1 MKIKKRNG
9 TFEKLSFDR
18 ISYRLKKLSKDP
30 SLGKLNK
37 IDIDVITQKVVSRLY
52 DEITSSEID
61 EESARIA
68 INMIENEEY
77 PKLAARIVVSN
88 LHKNTIECFS
98 EVMGLLH
105 QNVDSNG
112 NPAPIVS
119 DVFMEFVTKYKNEL
133 NEYIDYTRDYIF
145 DYFGFKTLEK
155 SYLFKING
163 KVVERPQH
171 MYMRVAVALNRD
183 NLDDILKTYDLIS
196 QGYYTHASPTLFNAG
211 KNYQNFSSCFLLGT
225 EDSME
230 GIFKTISDCAIISK
244 MGGGIGVHISNIR
257 AKGSVIRK
265 TNGKSD
271 GIVPMLKVYNE
282 TSCYSNQSG
291 ARKGSFAIYLEP
303 WHADIMAFLDLRKN
317 QGHENVRARDL
328 FYALWIP
335 DLFME
340 KIEKNEDWYLMCPDE
355 CPGLSDVYGE
365 EFEKLYNKYVQEKR
379 YKTVVKAQE
388 VWFKVLEAQ
397 IETGTP
403 YLLYKDS
410 VNKKSNQKNVGVIKS
425 SNLCVAPETM
435 ILTSKGYYSIEELE
449 NKEVEVWNG
458 QEWSKTVIQKTG
470 ENQNL
475 IKVVLSNG
483 SELEC
488 TEYHK
493 FYIATGKR
501 PSNYPIIK
509 QIEAKNLKP
518 SMKLIKSNFPIIKD
532 GLTDFNY
539 PYEHGLFSA
548 DGTLEGKG
556 KLPRI
561 TLYGNK
567 KEFVNNIETRIDPKP
582 EDKKGRIN
590 CRLPINIKEKYTV
603 PVNYNLDIKLRWLE
617 GLVDGDGC
625 ICKSENMTAIQVS
638 SIHKDFLENVKYM
651 LQTMGCDPKICVM
664 HEEHQRDGY
673 EYYDCKKCYRL
684 LITSWDVAQLCNLG
698 FKPNRLLL
706 SGEFPRKNTKRW
718 IQVKDVITTNRISD
732 TYCFKEEKRGMG
744 IFNGILTGQ
753 CSEITLVSNDKET
766 AVCNLASIA
775 LPKYIETDSDG
786 KQFFNH
792 QKLYDVAKFLIT
804 PMNRVIDYNYYPTK
818 EAELSNFK
826 HRPLGIGIQ
835 GLHDVF
841 IMMKLN
847 YSSEGAKK
855 LNKEIFETI
864 YYATLSGS
872 NELAKKDGPYE
883 TFQGSPM
890 SEGILQ
896 FDMWENEEEEYLSGR
911 WDWNA
916 LKEEIKKHGVRNSM
930 LTTCMPTAS
939 TAQIL
944 GNCESIEPFDSCI
957 FKRRV
962 LSGEYLVVNKH
973 LIKDL
978 LDLKLWNKDMKDLII
993 ANGGS
998 IQNID
1003 IIPQNIKN
1011 IYKTVWEISM
1021 KDLINLSADRA
1032 RFIDHTQSLNL
1043 FMANP
1048 TFSKLTSMHFYGWKK
1063 GLKTGIYY
1071 LRSKGASDAGK
1082 FSVDPELE
1090 RRLKEN
1096 EQAKL
1101 ICSLQNKEE
1110 CMMCSS

>member
-30 SLGKLNK
+30 NLGKLNK

-225 EDSME
+225 DDSME

-379 YKTVVKAQE
+379 YKAVVKAQE

-425 SNLCVAPETM
+425 SNLC
-435 ILTSKGYYSIEELE
+435 
-449 NKEVEVWNG
+449 
-458 QEWSKTVIQKTG
+458 
-470 ENQNL
+470 
-475 IKVVLSNG
+475 
-483 SELEC
+483 
-488 TEYHK
+488 
-493 FYIATGKR
+493 
-501 PSNYPIIK
+501 
-509 QIEAKNLKP
+509 
-518 SMKLIKSNFPIIKD
+518 
-532 GLTDFNY
+532 
-539 PYEHGLFSA
+539 
-548 DGTLEGKG
+548 
-556 KLPRI
+556 
-561 TLYGNK
+561 
-567 KEFVNNIETRIDPKP
+567 
-582 EDKKGRIN
+582 
-590 CRLPINIKEKYTV
+590 
-603 PVNYNLDIKLRWLE
+603 
-617 GLVDGDGC
+617 
-625 ICKSENMTAIQVS
+625 
-638 SIHKDFLENVKYM
+638 
-651 LQTMGCDPKICVM
+651 
-664 HEEHQRDGY
+664 
-673 EYYDCKKCYRL
+673 
-684 LITSWDVAQLCNLG
+684 
-698 FKPNRLLL
+698 
-706 SGEFPRKNTKRW
+706 
-718 IQVKDVITTNRISD
+718 
-732 TYCFKEEKRGMG
+732 
-744 IFNGILTGQ
+744 
-753 CSEITLVSNDKET
+753 SEITLVSNDKET

-775 LPKYIETDSDG
+775 LPKYIETDSEG
-786 KQFFNH
+786 KAFFNH

-872 NELAKKDGPYE
+872 NELAKKYGPYE
-883 TFQGSPM
+883 SFQGSPM
-890 SEGILQ
+890 SEGNLQ
-896 FDMWENEEEEYLSGR
+896 FDMWENEGEEYLSGR
-911 WDWNA
+911 WDWNL
-916 LKEEIKKHGVRNSM
+916 LKEDIKKYGVRNSM

-1003 IIPQNIKN
+1003 IIPQNIKS

-1048 TFSKLTSMHFYGWKK
+1048 NFSKLTSMHFYGWKK

-1101 ICSLQNKEE
+1101 ICSLENKEE

>member
-9 TFEKLSFDR
+9 SFEKLSFDR
-18 ISYRLKKLSKDP
+18 ISYRLKKLSRDP
-30 SLGKLNK
+30 LLGKLNK

-68 INMIENEEY
+68 VNMIENEEY

-98 EVMGLLH
+98 EVMGLLNSH
-105 QNVDSNG
+105 VDLKGEPS
-112 NPAPIVS
+112 PIVS
-119 DVFMEFVTKYKNEL
+119 DKFMSAVTKYKHEINL
-133 NEYIDYTRDYIF
+133 YIDYNRDYMF
-145 DYFGFKTLEK
+145 DYFGFKTLER

-171 MYMRVAVALNRD
+171 MYMRVAVALNPD
-183 NLDDILKTYDLIS
+183 NLEDILKTYDLIS

-211 KNYQNFSSCFLLGT
+211 KIYQNFSSCFLLGT

-291 ARKGSFAIYLEP
+291 ARKGSFAIYIEP

-340 KIEKNEDWYLMCPDE
+340 KIERGEDWYLMCPDE
-355 CPGLSDVYGE
+355 CPGLSEVYGE
-365 EFEKLYNKYVQEKR
+365 EFNELYEKYVKEKR
-379 YKTVVKAQE
+379 YKSVVKAQE

-410 VNKKSNQKNVGVIKS
+410 VNKKSNQKNIGVVKS
-425 SNLCVAPETM
+425 SNL
-435 ILTSKGYYSIEELE
+435 
-449 NKEVEVWNG
+449 
-458 QEWSKTVIQKTG
+458 
-470 ENQNL
+470 
-475 IKVVLSNG
+475 
-483 SELEC
+483 
-488 TEYHK
+488 
-493 FYIATGKR
+493 
-501 PSNYPIIK
+501 
-509 QIEAKNLKP
+509 
-518 SMKLIKSNFPIIKD
+518 
-532 GLTDFNY
+532 
-539 PYEHGLFSA
+539 
-548 DGTLEGKG
+548 
-556 KLPRI
+556 
-561 TLYGNK
+561 
-567 KEFVNNIETRIDPKP
+567 
-582 EDKKGRIN
+582 
-590 CRLPINIKEKYTV
+590 
-603 PVNYNLDIKLRWLE
+603 
-617 GLVDGDGC
+617 
-625 ICKSENMTAIQVS
+625 
-638 SIHKDFLENVKYM
+638 
-651 LQTMGCDPKICVM
+651 
-664 HEEHQRDGY
+664 
-673 EYYDCKKCYRL
+673 
-684 LITSWDVAQLCNLG
+684 
-698 FKPNRLLL
+698 
-706 SGEFPRKNTKRW
+706 
-718 IQVKDVITTNRISD
+718 
-732 TYCFKEEKRGMG
+732 
-744 IFNGILTGQ
+744 
-753 CSEITLVSNDKET
+753 CSEITLVSDSKET

-775 LPKYIETDSDG
+775 LPKYVERNSEG
-786 KQFFNH
+786 KMVFNH
-792 QKLYDVAKFLIT
+792 EKLFEVASFLIT

-818 EAELSNFK
+818 EAELSNMR

-841 IMMKLN
+841 IMMGMT
-847 YSSEGAKK
+847 YASDEAKK

-864 YYATLSGS
+864 YFATLTGS
-872 NELAKKDGPYE
+872 NNLAKTHGPYE
-883 TFQGSPM
+883 TFKGSPM

-896 FDMWENEEEEYLSGR
+896 FDMWESEPDESYLSGR
-911 WDWNA
+911 WDWDN
-916 LKEEIKKHGVRNSM
+916 LKRDIKEFGVRNSM

-962 LSGEYLVVNKH
+962 LSGEYLVVNRH
-973 LIKDL
+973 LIRDL
-978 LDLKLWNKDMKDLII
+978 LELKLWNKDMKDLIV

-998 IQNID
+998 IQKID
-1003 IIPQNIKN
+1003 IIPQHIKDL
-1011 IYKTVWEISM
+1011 YKTVWEISM

-1090 RRLKEN
+1090 RRLKDKENEN

-1101 ICSLQNKEE
+1101 ICSLENKDE
-1110 CMMCSS
+1110 CTMCSS

>member
-30 SLGKLNK
+30 NLGKLNK

-105 QNVDSNG
+105 QNIDSNG

-133 NEYIDYTRDYIF
+133 NEYIDYTRDYMF

-379 YKTVVKAQE
+379 YKAVIKAQE

-425 SNLCVAPETM
+425 SNLC
-435 ILTSKGYYSIEELE
+435 
-449 NKEVEVWNG
+449 
-458 QEWSKTVIQKTG
+458 
-470 ENQNL
+470 
-475 IKVVLSNG
+475 
-483 SELEC
+483 
-488 TEYHK
+488 
-493 FYIATGKR
+493 
-501 PSNYPIIK
+501 
-509 QIEAKNLKP
+509 
-518 SMKLIKSNFPIIKD
+518 
-532 GLTDFNY
+532 
-539 PYEHGLFSA
+539 
-548 DGTLEGKG
+548 
-556 KLPRI
+556 
-561 TLYGNK
+561 
-567 KEFVNNIETRIDPKP
+567 
-582 EDKKGRIN
+582 
-590 CRLPINIKEKYTV
+590 
-603 PVNYNLDIKLRWLE
+603 
-617 GLVDGDGC
+617 
-625 ICKSENMTAIQVS
+625 
-638 SIHKDFLENVKYM
+638 
-651 LQTMGCDPKICVM
+651 
-664 HEEHQRDGY
+664 
-673 EYYDCKKCYRL
+673 
-684 LITSWDVAQLCNLG
+684 
-698 FKPNRLLL
+698 
-706 SGEFPRKNTKRW
+706 
-718 IQVKDVITTNRISD
+718 
-732 TYCFKEEKRGMG
+732 
-744 IFNGILTGQ
+744 
-753 CSEITLVSNDKET
+753 SEITLVSNDKET

-775 LPKYIETDSDG
+775 LPKYIETDSEG
-786 KQFFNH
+786 KPFFNH

-872 NELAKKDGPYE
+872 NELAKKYGPYE

-890 SEGILQ
+890 SEGVLQ
-896 FDMWENEEEEYLSGR
+896 FDMWENEGEEYLSGR
-911 WDWNA
+911 WDWNS

-978 LDLKLWNKDMKDLII
+978 LDLKLWNKDIKDLII

-998 IQNID
+998 VQNID

-1043 FMANP
+1043 FIANP
-1048 TFSKLTSMHFYGWKK
+1048 NFSKLTSMHFYGWKK

-1101 ICSLQNKEE
+1101 ICSLENKEE

>member
-9 TFEKLSFDR
+9 SFEKLSFDR
-18 ISYRLKKLSKDP
+18 ISYRLKKLSRDP
-30 SLGKLNK
+30 LLGKLNK

-68 INMIENEEY
+68 VNMIENEEY

-98 EVMGLLH
+98 EVMGLLNSH
-105 QNVDSNG
+105 VDLKGEPS
-112 NPAPIVS
+112 PIVS
-119 DVFMEFVTKYKNEL
+119 DKFMSAVTKYKHEINL
-133 NEYIDYTRDYIF
+133 YIDYNRDYMF
-145 DYFGFKTLEK
+145 DYFGFKTLER

-171 MYMRVAVALNRD
+171 MYMRVAVALNPD
-183 NLDDILKTYDLIS
+183 NLEDILKTYDLIS

-211 KNYQNFSSCFLLGT
+211 KIYQNFSSCFLLGT

-291 ARKGSFAIYLEP
+291 ARKGSFAIYIEP

-340 KIEKNEDWYLMCPDE
+340 KIERGEDWYLMCPDE

-365 EFEKLYNKYVQEKR
+365 EFNELYEKYVKEGR
-379 YKTVVKAQE
+379 YKSVVKAQE

-410 VNKKSNQKNVGVIKS
+410 VNKKSNQKNIGVVKS
-425 SNLCVAPETM
+425 SNL
-435 ILTSKGYYSIEELE
+435 
-449 NKEVEVWNG
+449 
-458 QEWSKTVIQKTG
+458 
-470 ENQNL
+470 
-475 IKVVLSNG
+475 
-483 SELEC
+483 
-488 TEYHK
+488 
-493 FYIATGKR
+493 
-501 PSNYPIIK
+501 
-509 QIEAKNLKP
+509 
-518 SMKLIKSNFPIIKD
+518 
-532 GLTDFNY
+532 
-539 PYEHGLFSA
+539 
-548 DGTLEGKG
+548 
-556 KLPRI
+556 
-561 TLYGNK
+561 
-567 KEFVNNIETRIDPKP
+567 
-582 EDKKGRIN
+582 
-590 CRLPINIKEKYTV
+590 
-603 PVNYNLDIKLRWLE
+603 
-617 GLVDGDGC
+617 
-625 ICKSENMTAIQVS
+625 
-638 SIHKDFLENVKYM
+638 
-651 LQTMGCDPKICVM
+651 
-664 HEEHQRDGY
+664 
-673 EYYDCKKCYRL
+673 
-684 LITSWDVAQLCNLG
+684 
-698 FKPNRLLL
+698 
-706 SGEFPRKNTKRW
+706 
-718 IQVKDVITTNRISD
+718 
-732 TYCFKEEKRGMG
+732 
-744 IFNGILTGQ
+744 
-753 CSEITLVSNDKET
+753 CSEITLVSDSKET

-775 LPKYIETDSDG
+775 LPKYVERNSEG
-786 KQFFNH
+786 KMVFNH
-792 QKLYDVAKFLIT
+792 EKLFEVASFLIT

-818 EAELSNFK
+818 EAELSNMR

-841 IMMKLN
+841 IMMGMT
-847 YSSEGAKK
+847 YASDEAKK

-864 YYATLSGS
+864 YFATLTGS
-872 NELAKKDGPYE
+872 NNLAKTYGAYE
-883 TFQGSPM
+883 TFKGSPM
-890 SEGILQ
+890 SEGVLQ
-896 FDMWENEEEEYLSGR
+896 FDMWESEPGESYLSGR
-911 WDWNA
+911 WDWDS
-916 LKEEIKKHGVRNSM
+916 LKRDIKEFGVRNSM

-962 LSGEYLVVNKH
+962 LSGEYLVVNRH
-973 LIKDL
+973 LIRDL
-978 LDLKLWNKDMKDLII
+978 LELKLWNKDMKDSIV

-998 IQNID
+998 IQKID
-1003 IIPQNIKN
+1003 IIPQHIKN
-1011 IYKTVWEISM
+1011 LYKTVWEISM

-1090 RRLKEN
+1090 RRLKDKENEN

-1101 ICSLQNKEE
+1101 ICSLENKDE
-1110 CMMCSS
+1110 CTMCSS

>member
-1 MKIKKRNG
+1 
-9 TFEKLSFDR
+9 
-18 ISYRLKKLSKDP
+18 
-30 SLGKLNK
+30 
-37 IDIDVITQKVVSRLY
+37 
-52 DEITSSEID
+52 
-61 EESARIA
+61 
-68 INMIENEEY
+68 
-77 PKLAARIVVSN
+77 
-88 LHKNTIECFS
+88 
-98 EVMGLLH
+98 
-105 QNVDSNG
+105 
-112 NPAPIVS
+112 
-119 DVFMEFVTKYKNEL
+119 
-133 NEYIDYTRDYIF
+133 
-145 DYFGFKTLEK
+145 
-155 SYLFKING
+155 
-163 KVVERPQH
+163 
-171 MYMRVAVALNRD
+171 
-183 NLDDILKTYDLIS
+183 
-196 QGYYTHASPTLFNAG
+196 
-211 KNYQNFSSCFLLGT
+211 
-225 EDSME
+225 ME

-257 AKGSVIRK
+257 AKGSIIRK

-291 ARKGSFAIYLEP
+291 ARKGSFAIYIEP

-317 QGHENVRARDL
+317 QGHENMRARDL

-365 EFEKLYNKYVQEKR
+365 EFEKLYNKYVEEKR
-379 YKTVVKAQE
+379 YKSVVKAQE

-410 VNKKSNQKNVGVIKS
+410 VNKKSNQKNIGVIKS
-425 SNLCVAPETM
+425 SNL
-435 ILTSKGYYSIEELE
+435 
-449 NKEVEVWNG
+449 
-458 QEWSKTVIQKTG
+458 
-470 ENQNL
+470 
-475 IKVVLSNG
+475 
-483 SELEC
+483 
-488 TEYHK
+488 
-493 FYIATGKR
+493 
-501 PSNYPIIK
+501 
-509 QIEAKNLKP
+509 
-518 SMKLIKSNFPIIKD
+518 
-532 GLTDFNY
+532 
-539 PYEHGLFSA
+539 
-548 DGTLEGKG
+548 
-556 KLPRI
+556 
-561 TLYGNK
+561 
-567 KEFVNNIETRIDPKP
+567 
-582 EDKKGRIN
+582 
-590 CRLPINIKEKYTV
+590 
-603 PVNYNLDIKLRWLE
+603 
-617 GLVDGDGC
+617 
-625 ICKSENMTAIQVS
+625 
-638 SIHKDFLENVKYM
+638 
-651 LQTMGCDPKICVM
+651 
-664 HEEHQRDGY
+664 
-673 EYYDCKKCYRL
+673 
-684 LITSWDVAQLCNLG
+684 
-698 FKPNRLLL
+698 
-706 SGEFPRKNTKRW
+706 
-718 IQVKDVITTNRISD
+718 
-732 TYCFKEEKRGMG
+732 
-744 IFNGILTGQ
+744 

-786 KQFFNH
+786 KPFFNH
-792 QKLYDVAKFLIT
+792 QKLYEVAKFLIT

-818 EAELSNFK
+818 ESKLSNFK

-841 IMMKLN
+841 IMMKLT
-847 YSSEGAKK
+847 YSSEEAKR

-872 NELAKKDGPYE
+872 NELAKKYGPYE
-883 TFQGSPM
+883 TFKGSPM
-890 SEGILQ
+890 SEGVLQ
-896 FDMWENEEEEYLSGR
+896 FDMWENGSEEYLSGR
-911 WDWNA
+911 WDWNN
-916 LKEEIKKHGVRNSM
+916 LKEDIKKYGLLNSM

-978 LDLKLWNKDMKDLII
+978 LELKIWNKDMKDLIV

-998 IQNID
+998 IQNISV
-1003 IIPQNIKN
+1003 IPQHIKDL
-1011 IYKTVWEISM
+1011 YKTVWELSM

-1090 RRLKEN
+1090 RRIKEN

-1101 ICSLQNKEE
+1101 VCSLQNKDE

>member
-9 TFEKLSFDR
+9 SFEKLSFDR
-18 ISYRLKKLSKDP
+18 ISYRLKKLSRDP
-30 SLGKLNK
+30 LLGKLNK

-68 INMIENEEY
+68 VNMIENEEY

-98 EVMGLLH
+98 EVMGLLNSH
-105 QNVDSNG
+105 VDLKGEPS
-112 NPAPIVS
+112 PIVS
-119 DVFMEFVTKYKNEL
+119 DKFMSAVTKYKHEINL
-133 NEYIDYTRDYIF
+133 YIDYNRDYMF
-145 DYFGFKTLEK
+145 DYFGFKTLER

-171 MYMRVAVALNRD
+171 MYMRVAVALNPD
-183 NLDDILKTYDLIS
+183 NLEDILKTYDLIS

-211 KNYQNFSSCFLLGT
+211 KIYQNFSSCFLLGT

-291 ARKGSFAIYLEP
+291 ARKGSFAIYIEP

-340 KIEKNEDWYLMCPDE
+340 KIERGEDWYLMCPDE
-355 CPGLSDVYGE
+355 CPGLSEVYGE
-365 EFEKLYNKYVQEKR
+365 EFNELYEKYVKEKR
-379 YKTVVKAQE
+379 YKSVVKAQE

-410 VNKKSNQKNVGVIKS
+410 VNKKSNQKNIGVVKS
-425 SNLCVAPETM
+425 SNL
-435 ILTSKGYYSIEELE
+435 
-449 NKEVEVWNG
+449 
-458 QEWSKTVIQKTG
+458 
-470 ENQNL
+470 
-475 IKVVLSNG
+475 
-483 SELEC
+483 
-488 TEYHK
+488 
-493 FYIATGKR
+493 
-501 PSNYPIIK
+501 
-509 QIEAKNLKP
+509 
-518 SMKLIKSNFPIIKD
+518 
-532 GLTDFNY
+532 
-539 PYEHGLFSA
+539 
-548 DGTLEGKG
+548 
-556 KLPRI
+556 
-561 TLYGNK
+561 
-567 KEFVNNIETRIDPKP
+567 
-582 EDKKGRIN
+582 
-590 CRLPINIKEKYTV
+590 
-603 PVNYNLDIKLRWLE
+603 
-617 GLVDGDGC
+617 
-625 ICKSENMTAIQVS
+625 
-638 SIHKDFLENVKYM
+638 
-651 LQTMGCDPKICVM
+651 
-664 HEEHQRDGY
+664 
-673 EYYDCKKCYRL
+673 
-684 LITSWDVAQLCNLG
+684 
-698 FKPNRLLL
+698 
-706 SGEFPRKNTKRW
+706 
-718 IQVKDVITTNRISD
+718 
-732 TYCFKEEKRGMG
+732 
-744 IFNGILTGQ
+744 
-753 CSEITLVSNDKET
+753 CSEITLVSDSKET

-775 LPKYIETDSDG
+775 LPKYVERNSEG
-786 KQFFNH
+786 KMVFNH
-792 QKLYDVAKFLIT
+792 EKLFEVASFLIT

-818 EAELSNFK
+818 EAELSNMR

-841 IMMKLN
+841 IMMGMT
-847 YSSEGAKK
+847 YASDEAKK

-864 YYATLSGS
+864 YFATLTGS
-872 NELAKKDGPYE
+872 NNLAKTYGAYE
-883 TFQGSPM
+883 TFKGSPM
-890 SEGILQ
+890 SEGVLQ
-896 FDMWENEEEEYLSGR
+896 FDMWESEPGESYLSGR
-911 WDWNA
+911 WDWDS
-916 LKEEIKKHGVRNSM
+916 LKRDIKEFGVRNSM

-962 LSGEYLVVNKH
+962 LSGEYLVVNRH
-973 LIKDL
+973 LIRDL
-978 LDLKLWNKDMKDLII
+978 LELKLWSKDMKDLIV

-998 IQNID
+998 IQKID
-1003 IIPQNIKN
+1003 IIPQHIKN
-1011 IYKTVWEISM
+1011 LYKTVWEISM

-1090 RRLKEN
+1090 RRLKDKENEN

-1101 ICSLQNKEE
+1101 ICSLENKDE
-1110 CMMCSS
+1110 CTMCSS

>member
-9 TFEKLSFDR
+9 SFEKLSFDR
-18 ISYRLKKLSKDP
+18 ISYRLKKLSRDP
-30 SLGKLNK
+30 LLGKLNK

-68 INMIENEEY
+68 VNMIENEEY

-98 EVMGLLH
+98 EVMGLLNSH
-105 QNVDSNG
+105 VDLKGEPS
-112 NPAPIVS
+112 PIVS
-119 DVFMEFVTKYKNEL
+119 DKFMSAVTKYKHEINL
-133 NEYIDYTRDYIF
+133 YIDYNRDYMF
-145 DYFGFKTLEK
+145 DYFGFKTLER

-171 MYMRVAVALNRD
+171 MYMRVAVALNPD
-183 NLDDILKTYDLIS
+183 NLEDILKTYDLIS

-211 KNYQNFSSCFLLGT
+211 KIYQNFSSCFLLGT

-291 ARKGSFAIYLEP
+291 ARKGSFAIYIEP

-340 KIEKNEDWYLMCPDE
+340 KIERGEDWYLMCPDE

-365 EFEKLYNKYVQEKR
+365 EFNELYEKYVKEGR
-379 YKTVVKAQE
+379 YKSVVKAQE

-410 VNKKSNQKNVGVIKS
+410 VNKKSNQKNIGVVKS
-425 SNLCVAPETM
+425 SNL
-435 ILTSKGYYSIEELE
+435 
-449 NKEVEVWNG
+449 
-458 QEWSKTVIQKTG
+458 
-470 ENQNL
+470 
-475 IKVVLSNG
+475 
-483 SELEC
+483 
-488 TEYHK
+488 
-493 FYIATGKR
+493 
-501 PSNYPIIK
+501 
-509 QIEAKNLKP
+509 
-518 SMKLIKSNFPIIKD
+518 
-532 GLTDFNY
+532 
-539 PYEHGLFSA
+539 
-548 DGTLEGKG
+548 
-556 KLPRI
+556 
-561 TLYGNK
+561 
-567 KEFVNNIETRIDPKP
+567 
-582 EDKKGRIN
+582 
-590 CRLPINIKEKYTV
+590 
-603 PVNYNLDIKLRWLE
+603 
-617 GLVDGDGC
+617 
-625 ICKSENMTAIQVS
+625 
-638 SIHKDFLENVKYM
+638 
-651 LQTMGCDPKICVM
+651 
-664 HEEHQRDGY
+664 
-673 EYYDCKKCYRL
+673 
-684 LITSWDVAQLCNLG
+684 
-698 FKPNRLLL
+698 
-706 SGEFPRKNTKRW
+706 
-718 IQVKDVITTNRISD
+718 
-732 TYCFKEEKRGMG
+732 
-744 IFNGILTGQ
+744 
-753 CSEITLVSNDKET
+753 CSEITLVSDSKET

-775 LPKYIETDSDG
+775 LPKYVERNSEG
-786 KQFFNH
+786 KMVFNH
-792 QKLYDVAKFLIT
+792 EKLFEVASFLIT

-818 EAELSNFK
+818 EAELSNMR

-841 IMMKLN
+841 IMMGMT
-847 YSSEGAKK
+847 YASDEAKK

-864 YYATLSGS
+864 YFSTLTGS
-872 NELAKKDGPYE
+872 NQLAKKYGPYE
-883 TFQGSPM
+883 TFKGSPM
-890 SEGILQ
+890 SEGVLQ
-896 FDMWENEEEEYLSGR
+896 FDMWESEPGESYLSGR
-911 WDWNA
+911 WDWDN
-916 LKEEIKKHGVRNSM
+916 LKRDIKEFGVRNSM

-962 LSGEYLVVNKH
+962 LSGEYLVVNRH
-973 LIKDL
+973 LIRDL
-978 LDLKLWNKDMKDLII
+978 LELKLWNKDMKDSIV

-998 IQNID
+998 IQKID
-1003 IIPQNIKN
+1003 IIPQHIKN
-1011 IYKTVWEISM
+1011 LYKTVWEISM

-1090 RRLKEN
+1090 RRLKDKENEN

-1101 ICSLQNKEE
+1101 ICSLENKDD
-1110 CMMCSS
+1110 CTMCSS

>member
-18 ISYRLKKLSKDP
+18 ISYRLKKLSKDQI
-30 SLGKLNK
+30 LGKLNK

-52 DEITSSEID
+52 DEISSSEID

-98 EVMGLLH
+98 EVMDLLH
-105 QNVDSNG
+105 SNTDING
-112 NPAPIVS
+112 NPSPIVS
-119 DVFMEFVTKYKNEL
+119 DEFMSFVTKYKNEL

-171 MYMRVAVALNRD
+171 MYMRVALALNKE
-183 NLDDILKTYDLIS
+183 NLDDVLKTYDLIS

-211 KNYQNFSSCFLLGT
+211 KNYQNFSSCFLMGT

-244 MGGGIGVHISNIR
+244 VGGGIGVHISNIR

-265 TNGKSD
+265 TNGRSD

-291 ARKGSFAIYLEP
+291 ARKGSFAMYIEP

-317 QGHENVRARDL
+317 QGHENMRARDL

-340 KIEKNEDWYLMCPDE
+340 KIEKNEDWHLMCPDE

-365 EFEKLYNKYVQEKR
+365 EFEKLYNKYVEEKR
-379 YKTVVKAQE
+379 YKSVIKAQE
-388 VWFKVLEAQ
+388 IWFKVLEAQ

-410 VNKKSNQKNVGVIKS
+410 VNKKSNQKNIGVIKS
-425 SNLCVAPETM
+425 SNL
-435 ILTSKGYYSIEELE
+435 
-449 NKEVEVWNG
+449 
-458 QEWSKTVIQKTG
+458 
-470 ENQNL
+470 
-475 IKVVLSNG
+475 
-483 SELEC
+483 
-488 TEYHK
+488 
-493 FYIATGKR
+493 
-501 PSNYPIIK
+501 
-509 QIEAKNLKP
+509 
-518 SMKLIKSNFPIIKD
+518 
-532 GLTDFNY
+532 
-539 PYEHGLFSA
+539 
-548 DGTLEGKG
+548 
-556 KLPRI
+556 
-561 TLYGNK
+561 
-567 KEFVNNIETRIDPKP
+567 
-582 EDKKGRIN
+582 
-590 CRLPINIKEKYTV
+590 
-603 PVNYNLDIKLRWLE
+603 
-617 GLVDGDGC
+617 
-625 ICKSENMTAIQVS
+625 
-638 SIHKDFLENVKYM
+638 
-651 LQTMGCDPKICVM
+651 
-664 HEEHQRDGY
+664 
-673 EYYDCKKCYRL
+673 
-684 LITSWDVAQLCNLG
+684 
-698 FKPNRLLL
+698 
-706 SGEFPRKNTKRW
+706 
-718 IQVKDVITTNRISD
+718 
-732 TYCFKEEKRGMG
+732 
-744 IFNGILTGQ
+744 

-775 LPKYIETDSDG
+775 LPKYVEKNSEG
-786 KQFFNH
+786 KLFFNH
-792 QKLYDVAKFLIT
+792 QKLFDVASFLIT

-818 EAELSNFK
+818 EAKLSNLK

-841 IMMKLN
+841 IMMGVT
-847 YSSEGAKK
+847 YSSEEAKL
-855 LNKEIFETI
+855 LNREIFETI

-872 NELAKKDGPYE
+872 NELAKKQGPYE

-896 FDMWENEEEEYLSGR
+896 FDMWNNEDENYLSGR
-911 WDWNA
+911 WDWQS
-916 LKEEIKKHGVRNSM
+916 LKQSIKQYGVRNSM

-978 LDLKLWNKDMKDLII
+978 LDLKLWNKNMKDLIV

-1003 IIPQNIKN
+1003 IIPQHVKN
-1011 IYKTVWEISM
+1011 LYRTVWELSM

-1101 ICSLQNKEE
+1101 VCSLENKEE

>member
-9 TFEKLSFDR
+9 SFEKLSFDR
-18 ISYRLKKLSKDP
+18 ISYRLKKLSRDP
-30 SLGKLNK
+30 LLGKLSK

-68 INMIENEEY
+68 VNMIENEEY

-98 EVMGLLH
+98 EVMGLLNSH
-105 QNVDSNG
+105 VDLKGEPS
-112 NPAPIVS
+112 PIVS
-119 DVFMEFVTKYKNEL
+119 DKFMSAVTKYKHEINL
-133 NEYIDYTRDYIF
+133 YIDYNRDYMF
-145 DYFGFKTLEK
+145 DYFGFKTLER

-171 MYMRVAVALNRD
+171 MYMRVAVALNPD
-183 NLDDILKTYDLIS
+183 NLEDILKTYDLIS

-211 KNYQNFSSCFLLGT
+211 KIYQNFSSCFLLGT

-291 ARKGSFAIYLEP
+291 ARKGSFAIYIEP

-340 KIEKNEDWYLMCPDE
+340 KIERGEDWYLMCPDE
-355 CPGLSDVYGE
+355 CPGLSEVYGE
-365 EFEKLYNKYVQEKR
+365 EFNELYEKYVKEKR
-379 YKTVVKAQE
+379 YKSVVKAQE

-410 VNKKSNQKNVGVIKS
+410 VNKKSNQKNIGVVKS
-425 SNLCVAPETM
+425 SNL
-435 ILTSKGYYSIEELE
+435 
-449 NKEVEVWNG
+449 
-458 QEWSKTVIQKTG
+458 
-470 ENQNL
+470 
-475 IKVVLSNG
+475 
-483 SELEC
+483 
-488 TEYHK
+488 
-493 FYIATGKR
+493 
-501 PSNYPIIK
+501 
-509 QIEAKNLKP
+509 
-518 SMKLIKSNFPIIKD
+518 
-532 GLTDFNY
+532 
-539 PYEHGLFSA
+539 
-548 DGTLEGKG
+548 
-556 KLPRI
+556 
-561 TLYGNK
+561 
-567 KEFVNNIETRIDPKP
+567 
-582 EDKKGRIN
+582 
-590 CRLPINIKEKYTV
+590 
-603 PVNYNLDIKLRWLE
+603 
-617 GLVDGDGC
+617 
-625 ICKSENMTAIQVS
+625 
-638 SIHKDFLENVKYM
+638 
-651 LQTMGCDPKICVM
+651 
-664 HEEHQRDGY
+664 
-673 EYYDCKKCYRL
+673 
-684 LITSWDVAQLCNLG
+684 
-698 FKPNRLLL
+698 
-706 SGEFPRKNTKRW
+706 
-718 IQVKDVITTNRISD
+718 
-732 TYCFKEEKRGMG
+732 
-744 IFNGILTGQ
+744 
-753 CSEITLVSNDKET
+753 CSEITLVSDSKET

-775 LPKYIETDSDG
+775 LPKYVERNSEG
-786 KQFFNH
+786 KMVFNH
-792 QKLYDVAKFLIT
+792 EKLFEVASFLIT

-818 EAELSNFK
+818 EAELSNMR

-841 IMMKLN
+841 IMMGMT
-847 YSSEGAKK
+847 YASDEAKK

-864 YYATLSGS
+864 YFATLTGS
-872 NELAKKDGPYE
+872 NNLAKTHGPYE
-883 TFQGSPM
+883 TFKGSPM

-896 FDMWENEEEEYLSGR
+896 FDMWESEPDESYLSGR
-911 WDWNA
+911 WDWDN
-916 LKEEIKKHGVRNSM
+916 LKRDIKEFGVRNSM

-962 LSGEYLVVNKH
+962 LSGEYLVVNRH
-973 LIKDL
+973 LIRDL
-978 LDLKLWNKDMKDLII
+978 LELKLWNKDMKDLIV

-998 IQNID
+998 IQKID
-1003 IIPQNIKN
+1003 IIPQHIKDL
-1011 IYKTVWEISM
+1011 YKTVWEISM

-1090 RRLKEN
+1090 RRLKDKENEN

-1101 ICSLQNKEE
+1101 ICSLENKDE
-1110 CMMCSS
+1110 CTMCSS

>member
-9 TFEKLSFDR
+9 SFEKLSFDR
-18 ISYRLKKLSKDP
+18 ISYRLKKLSRDP
-30 SLGKLNK
+30 LLGKLNK

-68 INMIENEEY
+68 VNMIENEEY

-98 EVMGLLH
+98 EVMGLLNSH
-105 QNVDSNG
+105 VDLKGEPS
-112 NPAPIVS
+112 PIVS
-119 DVFMEFVTKYKNEL
+119 DKFMSAVTKYKHEINL
-133 NEYIDYTRDYIF
+133 YIDYNRDYMF
-145 DYFGFKTLEK
+145 DYFGFKTLER

-171 MYMRVAVALNRD
+171 MYMRVAVALNPD
-183 NLDDILKTYDLIS
+183 NLEDILKTYDLIS

-211 KNYQNFSSCFLLGT
+211 KIYQNFSSCFLLGT

-291 ARKGSFAIYLEP
+291 ARKGSFAIYIEP

-340 KIEKNEDWYLMCPDE
+340 KIERGEDWYLMCPDE

-365 EFEKLYNKYVQEKR
+365 EFNELYEKYVKEKR
-379 YKTVVKAQE
+379 YKSVVKAQE

-410 VNKKSNQKNVGVIKS
+410 VNKKSNQKNIGVVKS
-425 SNLCVAPETM
+425 SNL
-435 ILTSKGYYSIEELE
+435 
-449 NKEVEVWNG
+449 
-458 QEWSKTVIQKTG
+458 
-470 ENQNL
+470 
-475 IKVVLSNG
+475 
-483 SELEC
+483 
-488 TEYHK
+488 
-493 FYIATGKR
+493 
-501 PSNYPIIK
+501 
-509 QIEAKNLKP
+509 
-518 SMKLIKSNFPIIKD
+518 
-532 GLTDFNY
+532 
-539 PYEHGLFSA
+539 
-548 DGTLEGKG
+548 
-556 KLPRI
+556 
-561 TLYGNK
+561 
-567 KEFVNNIETRIDPKP
+567 
-582 EDKKGRIN
+582 
-590 CRLPINIKEKYTV
+590 
-603 PVNYNLDIKLRWLE
+603 
-617 GLVDGDGC
+617 
-625 ICKSENMTAIQVS
+625 
-638 SIHKDFLENVKYM
+638 
-651 LQTMGCDPKICVM
+651 
-664 HEEHQRDGY
+664 
-673 EYYDCKKCYRL
+673 
-684 LITSWDVAQLCNLG
+684 
-698 FKPNRLLL
+698 
-706 SGEFPRKNTKRW
+706 
-718 IQVKDVITTNRISD
+718 
-732 TYCFKEEKRGMG
+732 
-744 IFNGILTGQ
+744 
-753 CSEITLVSNDKET
+753 CSEITLVSDSKET

-775 LPKYIETDSDG
+775 LPKYVERNSEG
-786 KQFFNH
+786 KMVFNH
-792 QKLYDVAKFLIT
+792 EKLFEVASFLIT

-818 EAELSNFK
+818 EAELSNMR

-841 IMMKLN
+841 IMMGMT
-847 YSSEGAKK
+847 YASDEAKK

-864 YYATLSGS
+864 YFATLTGS
-872 NELAKKDGPYE
+872 NNLAKTYGAYE
-883 TFQGSPM
+883 TFKGSPM

-896 FDMWENEEEEYLSGR
+896 FDMWESEPGESYLSGR
-911 WDWNA
+911 WDWDS
-916 LKEEIKKHGVRNSM
+916 LKRDIKEFGVRNSM

-962 LSGEYLVVNKH
+962 LSGEYLVVNRH
-973 LIKDL
+973 LIRDL
-978 LDLKLWNKDMKDLII
+978 LELKLWNKDMKDSIV

-998 IQNID
+998 IQKID
-1003 IIPQNIKN
+1003 IIPQHIKN
-1011 IYKTVWEISM
+1011 LYKTVWEISM

-1090 RRLKEN
+1090 RRLKDKENEN

-1101 ICSLQNKEE
+1101 ICSLENKDD
-1110 CMMCSS
+1110 CTMCSS

>member
-9 TFEKLSFDR
+9 SFEKLSFDR
-18 ISYRLKKLSKDP
+18 ISYRLKKLSRDP
-30 SLGKLNK
+30 LLGKLNK

-68 INMIENEEY
+68 VNMIENEEY

-98 EVMGLLH
+98 EVMGLLNSH
-105 QNVDSNG
+105 VDLKGEPS
-112 NPAPIVS
+112 PIVS
-119 DVFMEFVTKYKNEL
+119 DKFMSAVTKYKHEINL
-133 NEYIDYTRDYIF
+133 YIDYNRDYMF
-145 DYFGFKTLEK
+145 DYFGFKTLER

-171 MYMRVAVALNRD
+171 MYMRVAVALNPD
-183 NLDDILKTYDLIS
+183 NLEDILKTYDLIS

-211 KNYQNFSSCFLLGT
+211 KIYQNFSSCFLLGT

-291 ARKGSFAIYLEP
+291 ARKGSFAIYIEP

-340 KIEKNEDWYLMCPDE
+340 KIERGEDWYLMCPDE

-365 EFEKLYNKYVQEKR
+365 EFNELYEKYVKEGR
-379 YKTVVKAQE
+379 YKSVVKAQE

-410 VNKKSNQKNVGVIKS
+410 VNKKSNQKNIGVVKS
-425 SNLCVAPETM
+425 SNL
-435 ILTSKGYYSIEELE
+435 
-449 NKEVEVWNG
+449 
-458 QEWSKTVIQKTG
+458 
-470 ENQNL
+470 
-475 IKVVLSNG
+475 
-483 SELEC
+483 
-488 TEYHK
+488 
-493 FYIATGKR
+493 
-501 PSNYPIIK
+501 
-509 QIEAKNLKP
+509 
-518 SMKLIKSNFPIIKD
+518 
-532 GLTDFNY
+532 
-539 PYEHGLFSA
+539 
-548 DGTLEGKG
+548 
-556 KLPRI
+556 
-561 TLYGNK
+561 
-567 KEFVNNIETRIDPKP
+567 
-582 EDKKGRIN
+582 
-590 CRLPINIKEKYTV
+590 
-603 PVNYNLDIKLRWLE
+603 
-617 GLVDGDGC
+617 
-625 ICKSENMTAIQVS
+625 
-638 SIHKDFLENVKYM
+638 
-651 LQTMGCDPKICVM
+651 
-664 HEEHQRDGY
+664 
-673 EYYDCKKCYRL
+673 
-684 LITSWDVAQLCNLG
+684 
-698 FKPNRLLL
+698 
-706 SGEFPRKNTKRW
+706 
-718 IQVKDVITTNRISD
+718 
-732 TYCFKEEKRGMG
+732 
-744 IFNGILTGQ
+744 
-753 CSEITLVSNDKET
+753 CSEITLVSDSKET

-775 LPKYIETDSDG
+775 LPKYVERNSEG
-786 KQFFNH
+786 KMVFNH
-792 QKLYDVAKFLIT
+792 EKLFEVASFLIT

-818 EAELSNFK
+818 EAELSNMR

-841 IMMKLN
+841 IMMGMT
-847 YSSEGAKK
+847 YASDEAKK

-864 YYATLSGS
+864 YFSTLTGS
-872 NELAKKDGPYE
+872 NQLAKKYGPYE
-883 TFQGSPM
+883 TFKGSPM
-890 SEGILQ
+890 SEGVLQ
-896 FDMWENEEEEYLSGR
+896 FDMWESEPGESYLSGR
-911 WDWNA
+911 WDWDN
-916 LKEEIKKHGVRNSM
+916 LKRDIKEFGVRNSM

-962 LSGEYLVVNKH
+962 LSGEYLVVNRH
-973 LIKDL
+973 LIRDL
-978 LDLKLWNKDMKDLII
+978 LELKLWNKDMKDSIV

-998 IQNID
+998 IQKID
-1003 IIPQNIKN
+1003 IIPQHIKN
-1011 IYKTVWEISM
+1011 LYKTVWEISM

-1090 RRLKEN
+1090 RRLKDKENEN

-1101 ICSLQNKEE
+1101 ICSLENKDE
-1110 CMMCSS
+1110 CTMCSS

>member
-9 TFEKLSFDR
+9 SFEKLSFDR

-30 SLGKLNK
+30 VLGKLNK

-52 DEITSSEID
+52 DEISSSEID

-68 INMIENEEY
+68 INMIENDEY
-77 PKLAARIVVSN
+77 PKLASRIIVSN
-88 LHKNTIECFS
+88 LHKNTVECFS
-98 EVMGLLH
+98 EVMGSL
-105 QNVDSNG
+105 NSNIDING
-112 NPAPIVS
+112 NRSPIVS
-119 DVFMEFVTKYKNEL
+119 DEFMSYITKHKDEL

-163 KVVERPQH
+163 KIVERPQH

-230 GIFKTISDCAIISK
+230 GIFKTISDCAKISK

-291 ARKGSFAIYLEP
+291 ARKGSFAIYIEP
-303 WHADIMAFLDLRKN
+303 WHADIMSFLDLRKN

-335 DLFME
+335 DLFMK
-340 KIEKNEDWYLMCPDE
+340 KIENNEDWYLMCPDE
-355 CPGLSDVYGE
+355 CPGLSDVYGD
-365 EFEKLYNKYVQEKR
+365 EFEALYNKYVEEKK
-379 YKTVVKAQE
+379 YKSVVKAQE
-388 VWFKVLEAQ
+388 VWFKVLEVQ

-410 VNKKSNQKNVGVIKS
+410 INKKSNQKNVGVIKS
-425 SNLCVAPETM
+425 SNLC
-435 ILTSKGYYSIEELE
+435 
-449 NKEVEVWNG
+449 
-458 QEWSKTVIQKTG
+458 
-470 ENQNL
+470 
-475 IKVVLSNG
+475 
-483 SELEC
+483 
-488 TEYHK
+488 
-493 FYIATGKR
+493 
-501 PSNYPIIK
+501 
-509 QIEAKNLKP
+509 
-518 SMKLIKSNFPIIKD
+518 
-532 GLTDFNY
+532 
-539 PYEHGLFSA
+539 
-548 DGTLEGKG
+548 
-556 KLPRI
+556 
-561 TLYGNK
+561 
-567 KEFVNNIETRIDPKP
+567 
-582 EDKKGRIN
+582 
-590 CRLPINIKEKYTV
+590 
-603 PVNYNLDIKLRWLE
+603 
-617 GLVDGDGC
+617 
-625 ICKSENMTAIQVS
+625 
-638 SIHKDFLENVKYM
+638 
-651 LQTMGCDPKICVM
+651 
-664 HEEHQRDGY
+664 
-673 EYYDCKKCYRL
+673 
-684 LITSWDVAQLCNLG
+684 
-698 FKPNRLLL
+698 
-706 SGEFPRKNTKRW
+706 
-718 IQVKDVITTNRISD
+718 
-732 TYCFKEEKRGMG
+732 
-744 IFNGILTGQ
+744 
-753 CSEITLVSNDKET
+753 SEITLVSNSKET

-775 LPKYIETDSDG
+775 LPKYIEYDSEG
-786 KQFFNH
+786 KPFFNH
-792 QKLYDVAKFLIT
+792 QKLFEVTSFLLT

-818 EAELSNFK
+818 EAELSNLK
-826 HRPLGIGIQ
+826 HRPLGIGVQ

-841 IMMKLN
+841 IMMGLT
-847 YSSEGAKK
+847 YASEESKN

-864 YYATLSGS
+864 YFATLTGS
-872 NELAKKDGPYE
+872 KELAKKDGPYE
-883 TFQGSPM
+883 TFKGSPM
-890 SEGILQ
+890 SQGILQ
-896 FDMWENEEEEYLSGR
+896 FDMWENGNENFLSGR
-911 WDWNA
+911 WDWES
-916 LKEEIKKHGVRNSM
+916 LKNEIKQYGVRNSM

-962 LSGEYLVVNKH
+962 LSGEYLVVNRH

-978 LDLKLWNKDMKDLII
+978 LELKLWNKDMKDNII

-1003 IIPQNIKN
+1003 VIPDNIKN

-1021 KDLINLSADRA
+1021 KDIINLSADRA

-1063 GLKTGIYY
+1063 GIKTGMYY

-1090 RRLKEN
+1090 KRLKET

-1101 ICSLQNKEE
+1101 VCSLENKEE